1 MGNGRIGP
9 VVGAARTQS
18 LGLAGCLSGALVLS
32 LLPFAALGDH
42 SVDLTGDHS
51 GDPLT
56 EYRYT
61 IIREG
66 EAIGTHRVTVS
77 PDGQGTLVEA
87 KTDLEVTFGPLTL
100 YEMQH
105 LRQEIW
111 RDGELE
117 EMTAYTNKN
126 GDIYDIAITRETQG
140 YKRVVNG
147 RTDSFDL
154 SVRILAL
161 WHEDLFKYTSFL
173 SPMEDRTYR
182 ISVDFVGADKIDL
195 IDRSV
200 DAFHYRISGDTNRE
214 LWYDDEG
221 HIMKVRLLDHS
232 SEIEYVLSEI
242 NGAPT
247 KLARTEPAAAPAP
260 HGPVTRLA
268 ARR

>member
-1 MGNGRIGP
+1 MGNGRIGR
-9 VVGAARTQS
+9 VVGAARRCDF
-18 LGLAGCLSGALVLS
+18 GLAGRLGGALMLW
-32 LLPFAALGDH
+32 LLPFAAQ
-42 SVDLTGDHS
+42 GDHS
-51 GDPLT
+51 GHHVT
-56 EYRYT
+56 EYHYT

-77 PDGQGTLVEA
+77 PAGQSTMVEA

-126 GDIYDIAITRETQG
+126 GEVYDIAITREPQG
-140 YKRVVNG
+140 YTRVVNG

-154 SVRILAL
+154 SVKLLAL
-161 WHEDLFKYTSFL
+161 WHEDLFEYTSFM

-182 ISVDFVGADKIDL
+182 ISVELVGADKIDL
-195 IDRSV
+195 LDRSV
-200 DAFHYRISGDTNRE
+200 EAFHYRMSGDTNRE
-214 LWYDDEG
+214 IWYDDDG

-232 SEIEYVLSEI
+232 SEIEYVLNAI
-242 NGAPT
+242 NGAPDN
-247 KLARTEPAAAPAP
+247 LAGTEAAAPGP